1 MHAVGAV
8 AGSVV
13 HISVHR
19 RHHCPQLVRDRAC
32 CAIAPAMAKFGVPS
46 QAQKPLGQYD
56 VKAGSLWRIRINEG
70 QHGRVFVSEGTDL
83 KISSNNSQ
91 VVPNDESV
99 FNITDTHGRSG
110 VLNFFGLSAG
120 VAMLEARDTAGNV
133 VAYIQLDVA
142 SIGGKHAYFEL
153 EQPSMALNAS
163 DSPVRYQMKYSLK
176 VTPAM
181 SVREIIAAVVAKSQL
196 RHLTIS
202 CHGYGDP
209 SLGPFL
215 VLGQG
220 FRTMEDASA
229 FSPLYN
235 VLKGGVIWIG
245 ACAVC
250 GGDQG
255 VEFSKVV
262 AKAAGCYVVAPG
274 MTIAAMPV
282 HLNQIEVFT
291 RSFPHYLSPRGEL
304 MKQSGFLRLDRK
316 LGFKMISVK

>member
-1 MHAVGAV
+1 
-8 AGSVV
+8 
-13 HISVHR
+13 
-19 RHHCPQLVRDRAC
+19 
-32 CAIAPAMAKFGVPS
+32 MAKFGVPS

-56 VKAGSLWRIRINEG
+56 VKGGSLWRIRINEG

-83 KISSNNSQ
+83 KITSNNSQ
-91 VVPNDESV
+91 VVPNDAAV
-99 FNITDTHGRSG
+99 FNLSDAHGRSG

-120 VAMLEARDTAGNV
+120 VSMLEARDATGNV

-163 DSPVRYQMKYSLK
+163 DSPVKYQMKYTLK
-176 VTPAM
+176 VSPAM
-181 SVREIIAAVVAKSQL
+181 SVREIIAAAVAKSHL

-215 VLGQG
+215 VIGQG
-220 FRTMEDASA
+220 FRTMDDAA
-229 FSPLYN
+229 EFKPLYN
-235 VLKGGVIWIG
+235 VLSGGVIWMG

-250 GGDQG
+250 GGDKG
-255 VEFSKVV
+255 VEFCKAV
-262 AKAAGCYVVAPG
+262 AQAAGCHVVAPG
-274 MTIAAMPV
+274 MTIAPMTV
-282 HLNQIEVFT
+282 HMNQIEVFT
-291 RSFPHYLSPRGEL
+291 RSFPHYVSPKGEL
-304 MKQSGFLRLDRK
+304 LKQPEFLRLDRK

>member
-1 MHAVGAV
+1 
-8 AGSVV
+8 
-13 HISVHR
+13 
-19 RHHCPQLVRDRAC
+19 
-32 CAIAPAMAKFGVPS
+32 MAKFGVPS

-56 VKAGSLWRIRINEG
+56 VKGGSLWRIRINEG

-83 KISSNNSQ
+83 KISSNNAQ
-91 VVPNDESV
+91 VVPNDASV
-99 FNITDTHGRSG
+99 FNITDAHGRSG

-120 VAMLEARDTAGNV
+120 VSMLEARDTQGNV

-153 EQPSMALNAS
+153 EQPSMALNAA
-163 DSPVRYQMKYSLK
+163 DSPVKYQMKYSLK
-176 VTPAM
+176 VSAGT
-181 SVREIIAAVVAKSQL
+181 SVREVITAVAAKSGL

-220 FRTMEDASA
+220 FRTLEDAA
-229 FSPLYN
+229 EFKPLYN
-235 VLKGGVIWIG
+235 VLGGGVIWMG

-250 GGDQG
+250 GGEQG
-255 VEFSKVV
+255 VEFCKIV
-262 AKAAGCYVVAPG
+262 AKSAGCYVVAAG

-282 HLNQIEVFT
+282 HLHQIEVFT
-291 RSFPHYLSPRGEL
+291 RSFPHYVSPKGEL
-304 MKQSGFLRLDRK
+304 LKQSDFLRLDRK